1 MLSINPEKESS
12 YMEIETIREEAGLL
26 VSRIGKLRQDK
37 KDVEEKIRRLNQE
50 LIEEKNN
57 SKGKDLRRLKTHYRK
72 EKEQILRDI
81 VKIQVQFKGWIRKI
95 KREER
100 KLEKRRESLAKER
113 SLLKVKE
120 KLENRVDEDKER
132 EKKGRSYPSPIEE
145 LREKIEANEVARK
158 MIEEVKRIY
167 FKDIVGL
174 DFPSEKEKSSRGR
187 ALKDWKKLVSFSS
200 RLSFQEVFL
209 CKLRFPS
216 EVVNFFCQDFARIFI
231 VLFMVLLM
239 GCAFLLI
246 LDLEPVAEQVA
257 NVAYFSLV
265 IGVLMEFLSLRG
277 TKEKSSREDKS

>member
-1 MLSINPEKESS
+1 
-12 YMEIETIREEAGLL
+12 
-26 VSRIGKLRQDK
+26 
-37 KDVEEKIRRLNQE
+37 
-50 LIEEKNN
+50 
-57 SKGKDLRRLKTHYRK
+57 
-72 EKEQILRDI
+72 
-81 VKIQVQFKGWIRKI
+81 
-95 KREER
+95 
-100 KLEKRRESLAKER
+100 
-113 SLLKVKE
+113 
-120 KLENRVDEDKER
+120 VDEDKER